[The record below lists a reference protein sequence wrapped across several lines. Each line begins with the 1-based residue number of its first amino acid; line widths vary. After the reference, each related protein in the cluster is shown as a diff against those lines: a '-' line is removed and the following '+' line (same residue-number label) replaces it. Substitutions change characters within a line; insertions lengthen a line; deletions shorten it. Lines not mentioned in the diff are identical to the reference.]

1 MVEVVYLPRRAAEEA
16 KRRGLDIG
24 DLILKVLAQE
34 LKLDPEEISEARLE
48 LASRFFE
55 EANLYLEKGEAVQA
69 SEKLYKTV
77 EECIKAL
84 AEVFNVPQVEEVKR
98 RGKWDTWLLGMAS
111 TDLSKTLKE
120 DRIRLAWKDACD
132 IHVWGF
138 HEAKYRV
145 EDVKAALPLTEWL
158 LNFTRQVVAG
168 NSGRRHDV

>member
-16 KRRGLDIG
+16 KRRGIDIG

-34 LKLDPEEISEARLE
+34 LKLDPEEVSEARLE

-55 EANLYLEKGEAVQA
+55 EANTYLEKGDAVQA
-69 SEKLYKTV
+69 SEKLYKVV
-77 EECIKAL
+77 EECIKVL
-84 AEVFNVPQVEEVKR
+84 AEAFNIPQVEEVER

-120 DRIRLAWKDACD
+120 DRVRLAWKDAYD
-132 IHVWGF
+132 IYIWGF

-158 LNFTRQVVAG
+158 LNFTKQTMMRKFEKTT
-168 NSGRRHDV
+168 